1 MARYALVNKDSEV
14 ENVILWDS
22 KGNEMDF
29 GELRAVKSDVAQ
41 IGQVFDG
48 KSFSDKKIIPQKSS
62 D

>member
-1 MARYALVNKDSEV
+1 MARYALVNKNSEV

-22 KGNEMDF
+22 KGNEMNF
-29 GELRAVKSDVAQ
+29 GELKAVQSEEAQ

-48 KSFSDKKIIPQKSS
+48 KSFSDKAIIPKEST

>member
-1 MARYALVNKDSEV
+1 MARYALVNKNSEV

-22 KGNEMDF
+22 KGNEMNF
-29 GELRAVKSDVAQ
+29 GELKAVKSDVAQ

-48 KSFSDKKIIPQKSS
+48 KSFSDKASIPQKST